1 MFTNVNFWYTV
12 LRCTTTVLFATDAAL
27 IASRSG
33 LLNIGIEGAMS
44 VAALFGVL
52 GSGYTGGNLMV
63 GLLAGLAAGTAYT
76 MILAWF
82 VQHFKA
88 NQIITGIALNLAASG
103 GTVFLMYTLTGDKN
117 VTNSLTSASFPTI
130 DLPLI
135 SSVPVIGKMLSGHN
149 LLTYL
154 SLLFTVILYFVLKK
168 TTFGIH
174 VRSVGDAEGAAR
186 SVGLPVEKIRYQTL
200 FISGI
205 LASLGGMYL
214 SMGYV
219 NRFTAGMTAGRGY
232 IALATQAMA
241 AGNALMALVSSW
253 LYGFGSAIAIYLQN
267 DNVDPYLITIIPYA
281 FIIAFYLIFS
291 AYYRYKA
298 AMIAGGKHVDKKAPQ
313 K

>member
-1 MFTNVNFWYTV
+1 MFTNVDFWYTV

-27 IASRSG
+27 IASRCG
-33 LLNIGIEGAMS
+33 IINIGLEGTMS

-63 GLLAGLAAGTAYT
+63 GLLCGLVAGTAYT
-76 MILAWF
+76 MLLAWF

-88 NQIITGIALNLAASG
+88 NPIITGIALNLAASG

-117 VTNSLTSASFPTI
+117 ITNSLTSASFPTI
-130 DLPLI
+130 DLPGI
-135 SSVPVIGKMLSGHN
+135 QSIPVLGQMISGHN
-149 LLTYL
+149 LLTYISLIATL
-154 SLLFTVILYFVLKK
+154 SLYFVLKK

-174 VRSVGDAEGAAR
+174 VRSVGDAENAAR
-186 SVGLPVEKIRYQTL
+186 SVGLPVEKIRYMAF

-241 AGNALMALVSSW
+241 AGNALLAMVSSW
-253 LYGFGSAIAIYLQN
+253 LYGFGSAVAIYLQN
-267 DNVDPYLITIIPYA
+267 ANVDPYLITIIPYA
-281 FIIAFYLIFS
+281 FIIVFYLLFS
-291 AYYRYKA
+291 VYYRYKA
-298 AMIAGGKHVDKKAPQ
+298 KKLASGKYRSADSKN
-313 K
+313 